1 MEAKNAT
8 IAVFADHEQ
17 AEAAIRSLQNAGI
30 DMKKLSIV
38 GKDFHTEE
46 HALGFY
52 NLGDR
57 MKFWGKLGAFW
68 GTIGAMLFGSALL
81 FIPVVGHVIVLGP
94 LVSTFVEALEGAALG
109 GSAGLF
115 GGALFSIGIPKD
127 SVVRYEREVKAG
139 HFLVLAQGSAAEVET
154 ARALLAKR
162 SPIDLA
168 AHAAPAKA

>member
-1 MEAKNAT
+1 MDTKIAT
-8 IAVFADHEQ
+8 IAVFAGHEK
-17 AEAAIRSLQNAGI
+17 AESAIRSLQNAGI

-68 GTIGAMLFGSALL
+68 GSVTAMLFGSALL
-81 FIPVVGHVIVLGP
+81 FIPVVGHLIVLGP
-94 LVSTFVEALEGAALG
+94 LASTFVELLEGAALG

-127 SVVRYEREVKAG
+127 SVVKYEREVKAG
-139 HFLVLAQGSAAEVET
+139 RFLVVAQGSAAEVET
-154 ARALLAKR
+154 ARGLLAKQ
-162 SPIDLA
+162 SPMDLS
-168 AHAAPAKA
+168 PAVAKT

>member
-1 MEAKNAT
+1 METKNAT

-30 DMKKLSIV
+30 DMKHLSIV

-139 HFLVLAQGSAAEVET
+139 HFLVVAQGSAAEVET
-154 ARALLAKR
+154 ARSLLAKR
-162 SPIDLA
+162 SPMDLA
-168 AHAAPAKA
+168 AHASPATA

>member
-1 MEAKNAT
+1 METTGTT
-8 IAVFADHEQ
+8 IAVFSDHEK

-52 NLGDR
+52 NVGDR
-57 MKFWGKLGAFW
+57 MKVWGKLGAFW
-68 GTIGAMLFGSALL
+68 GSLGAMLFGSALL

-94 LVSTFVEALEGAALG
+94 LVSTFVELLEGAALG

-127 SVVRYEREVKAG
+127 SVVKYEREIKAG
-139 HFLVLAQGSAAEVET
+139 HFLVLAQGSSAEVET
-154 ARALLAKR
+154 ARSLLAR
-162 SPIDLA
+162 QAPMDLA
-168 AHAAPAKA
+168 AHPSPAKA

>member
-1 MEAKNAT
+1 METKNAA

-17 AEAAIRSLQNAGI
+17 AEAAIRSLQSAGI

-57 MKFWGKLGAFW
+57 MKVWGKLGAFW
-68 GTIGAMLFGSALL
+68 GSIGALLFGSALL

-127 SVVRYEREVKAG
+127 SVVKYEREVKAG
-139 HFLVLAQGSAAEVET
+139 HFLVVAQGSAAEVEF
-154 ARALLAKR
+154 ARGQLAKQ
-162 SPIDLA
+162 SPMDLA
-168 AHAAPAKA
+168 AHASPAKA